1 MIAYDTPLIARVS
14 MKERGI
20 AKNEIWRVDK
30 IGNDTG
36 LTEGYHYGLSSLD
49 SDGVIIPMIC
59 LKFKDKEEW
68 FSHDEIKKYWLSAY
82 CITIHK
88 AQGDTYDDE
97 YTIWDWKE
105 LSKYRYGDNRR
116 LRYVAQ
122 SRSTNPEN
130 LIRYK

>member
-1 MIAYDTPLIARVS
+1 
-14 MKERGI
+14 MKDRGV

-30 IGNDTG
+30 IGDASGTDG
-36 LTEGYHYGLSSLD
+36 GVKTKEGEEWIKSLFP
-49 SDGVIIPMIC
+49 PMIC
-59 LKFKDKEEW
+59 LKYKDKEEW
-68 FSHDEIKKYWLSAY
+68 FSHDDIKKYWLSAY

-97 YTIWDWKE
+97 YTIWDWE
-105 LSKYRYGDNRR
+105 LLSKYRNYNTRR

-122 SRSTNPEN
+122 SRSTNPET